1 MLLLTGARRGNVQA
15 MRWADLD
22 LRRGLWRIPESQS
35 KSREPMTVILAPEV
49 MHILRRRRAEVA
61 GAAYVFPGRGK
72 AEHLIDPKTPWQR
85 VVKRARLKDVTMHD
99 LRRTLGS
106 WQAMGGSGLPIIGK
120 SLGRRTTST
129 EQIYA
134 RLSVDPVRE
143 SVHKATAA
151 MITAA
156 DGAQIINGGGGSNV
170 L

>member
-1 MLLLTGARRGNVQA
+1 
-15 MRWADLD
+15 
-22 LRRGLWRIPESQS
+22 
-35 KSREPMTVILAPEV
+35 MTVILAPEV

-120 SLGRRTTST
+120 SLGRRGRRAPNRST
-129 EQIYA
+129 PGFPSI
-134 RLSVDPVRE
+134 RC
-143 SVHKATAA
+143 
-151 MITAA
+151 
-156 DGAQIINGGGGSNV
+156 GS
-170 L
+170 LFTRQRPP